1 MTINDQIRDEKLQ
14 YDINREAALSSDKI
28 DKYEYLTGEE
38 ILPPNNQQQ
47 IIERAKFTFSPLG
60 KAFEKQIKI
69 IDEQGPKQVKALK
82 NLKPKE
88 QTKAIADKSDDEF
101 LTKKETYDRLFDKR
115 LSEMEEISNKVDYN
129 DLIYN
134 FKIKSSAPINFIK
147 FKGPFGIFREIR
159 DGNISL
165 TKAEENQEDF
175 KKELDQITLGN
186 SQHKEKYQLDTI
198 KSVKN
203 LYNSRQKIIDLFN
216 DSAKIRSE
224 AIYRSKQNETEQ
236 GGTGLKML
244 TPKQMLQRLPIAL
257 AQAKAGNTSEN
268 LLNQIRQI
276 VYSLYQ

>member
-1 MTINDQIRDEKLQ
+1 
-14 YDINREAALSSDKI
+14 
-28 DKYEYLTGEE
+28 
-38 ILPPNNQQQ
+38 
-47 IIERAKFTFSPLG
+47 
-60 KAFEKQIKI
+60 
-69 IDEQGPKQVKALK
+69 
-82 NLKPKE
+82 
-88 QTKAIADKSDDEF
+88 
-101 LTKKETYDRLFDKR
+101 
-115 LSEMEEISNKVDYN
+115 MEEINNKIDCN
-129 DLIYN
+129 DLIYS

-159 DGNISL
+159 DGSISL

-175 KKELDQITLGN
+175 KKEIDQITLGN
-186 SQHKEKYQLDTI
+186 PQHKEKYQLDTI

-224 AIYRSKQNETEQ
+224 AIYISKQNETEQ

-244 TPKQMLQRLPIAL
+244 TPKQMLQILSIAL

-276 VYSLYQ
+276 AYSLYQ

>member
-1 MTINDQIRDEKLQ
+1 
-14 YDINREAALSSDKI
+14 
-28 DKYEYLTGEE
+28 
-38 ILPPNNQQQ
+38 
-47 IIERAKFTFSPLG
+47 
-60 KAFEKQIKI
+60 
-69 IDEQGPKQVKALK
+69 
-82 NLKPKE
+82 
-88 QTKAIADKSDDEF
+88 
-101 LTKKETYDRLFDKR
+101 
-115 LSEMEEISNKVDYN
+115 MEEISNKVDYN

-175 KKELDQITLGN
+175 KKEIDQITLGN
-186 SQHKEKYQLDTI
+186 PQHKEKYQLDTI

-224 AIYRSKQNETEQ
+224 AIYISKQNETEQ

-244 TPKQMLQRLPIAL
+244 TPKQMLQILSIAL

-276 VYSLYQ
+276 AYSLYQ

>member
-1 MTINDQIRDEKLQ
+1 
-14 YDINREAALSSDKI
+14 
-28 DKYEYLTGEE
+28 
-38 ILPPNNQQQ
+38 
-47 IIERAKFTFSPLG
+47 
-60 KAFEKQIKI
+60 
-69 IDEQGPKQVKALK
+69 
-82 NLKPKE
+82 
-88 QTKAIADKSDDEF
+88 
-101 LTKKETYDRLFDKR
+101 
-115 LSEMEEISNKVDYN
+115 MEEISNKVDYN

-224 AIYRSKQNETEQ
+224 AIHRSKQNETKQ
-236 GGTGLKML
+236 GGTGLKIL
-244 TPKQMLQRLPIAL
+244 TPKQMLQRLAIAL
-257 AQAKAGNTSEN
+257 AQVKAGNH
-268 LLNQIRQI
+268 
-276 VYSLYQ
+276 

>member
-1 MTINDQIRDEKLQ
+1 
-14 YDINREAALSSDKI
+14 
-28 DKYEYLTGEE
+28 
-38 ILPPNNQQQ
+38 
-47 IIERAKFTFSPLG
+47 
-60 KAFEKQIKI
+60 
-69 IDEQGPKQVKALK
+69 
-82 NLKPKE
+82 
-88 QTKAIADKSDDEF
+88 
-101 LTKKETYDRLFDKR
+101 
-115 LSEMEEISNKVDYN
+115 MEEINNKIDCN
-129 DLIYN
+129 DLIYS

-175 KKELDQITLGN
+175 KKEIDQITLGN
-186 SQHKEKYQLDTI
+186 PQHKEKYQLDTI

-224 AIYRSKQNETEQ
+224 AIYISKQNETEQ

-244 TPKQMLQRLPIAL
+244 TPKQMLQILSIAL

-276 VYSLYQ
+276 AYSLYQ